1 MREDE
6 HAKVLEEEKY
16 PTLDELRD
24 STAIEST
31 NSLDLVGLKQL
42 KQQREEEEEKSLPL
56 RKKRTILE
64 ECAES
69 ILNEARNHSDGQE
82 TNEEVPEPQIVYHV
96 KRLAEFC
103 LLYTSPSPRDMR
115 RSRMPSSA

>member
-1 MREDE
+1 MTEDE
-6 HAKVLEEEKY
+6 RAKVLEEEKY

-42 KQQREEEEEKSLPL
+42 KQEKEEEEEEKSLPL
-56 RKKRTILE
+56 RKKKTILE

-69 ILNEARNHSDGQE
+69 ILNEALNHSDGQE
-82 TNEEVPEPQIVYHV
+82 TNEEVPV
-96 KRLAEFC
+96 
-103 LLYTSPSPRDMR
+103 
-115 RSRMPSSA
+115 SREETGRVSQQKCQK

>member
-1 MREDE
+1 MTEDE

-42 KQQREEEEEKSLPL
+42 KQEKEEEEEKSLPL
-56 RKKRTILE
+56 RKKKTILE

-69 ILNEARNHSDGQE
+69 ILNEARNHLSL
-82 TNEEVPEPQIVYHV
+82 IHI
-96 KRLAEFC
+96 
-103 LLYTSPSPRDMR
+103 
-115 RSRMPSSA
+115 